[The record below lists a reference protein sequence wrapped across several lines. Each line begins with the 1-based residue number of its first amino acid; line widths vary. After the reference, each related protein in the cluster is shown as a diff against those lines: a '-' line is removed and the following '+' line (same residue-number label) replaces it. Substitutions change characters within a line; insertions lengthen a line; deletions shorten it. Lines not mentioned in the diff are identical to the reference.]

1 MGMEKE
7 QKCMIDTRKKI
18 IEYKECLERQLCFVN
33 DCRLGKEAIYQ
44 EASKTED
51 GIITTP
57 FVSTAFTAFGNEI
70 IINLDKIYDDKL
82 DNDIISINSIINL
95 FEKNIDKFPIEWQK
109 EQYKTYCNKYN
120 IDDFVKSFE
129 PEKEFYSIEDSIISF
144 KNSTNPFEGII
155 LNLHKHRNKFYAHN
169 EAKYQRNMN
178 IQKLHNDFPL
188 KEKDIEDLL
197 NIAHLFL
204 LRISMALGETP
215 LAEHSFFF

>member
-7 QKCMIDTRKKI
+7 HKCMIDTRKKI

-33 DCRLGKEAIYQ
+33 DCKNGIEKIIQ
-44 EASKTED
+44 EANKIED
-51 GIITTP
+51 GIIRTP

-109 EQYKTYCNKYN
+109 EQYKTYCDKYN

-144 KNSTNPFEGII
+144 KNSINPFEGII

-188 KEKDIEDLL
+188 KDKDIEDLL

>member
-1 MGMEKE
+1 MEKE

-57 FVSTAFTAFGNEI
+57 FVSTAFIAFGNEI
-70 IINLDKIYDDKL
+70 IIILDKIYDNKS
-82 DNDIISINSIINL
+82 DNKMISINSIINL

-129 PEKEFYSIEDSIISF
+129 PEKKFYSIENSIISF
-144 KNSTNPFEGII
+144 KNSIKPFEGII
-155 LNLHKHRNKFYAHN
+155 FNLHKHRNKFYAHN

-204 LRISMALGETP
+204 LRISMALGKTP

>member
-1 MGMEKE
+1 M
-7 QKCMIDTRKKI
+7 
-18 IEYKECLERQLCFVN
+18 
-33 DCRLGKEAIYQ
+33 
-44 EASKTED
+44 
-51 GIITTP
+51 
-57 FVSTAFTAFGNEI
+57 
-70 IINLDKIYDDKL
+70 
-82 DNDIISINSIINL
+82 

-144 KNSTNPFEGII
+144 KNSIKPFEGII
-155 LNLHKHRNKFYAHN
+155 FNLHKHRNKFYAHN